1 MNFSLFTQAHSVG
14 AKELFESGQQCHEK
28 GELDRALAFYGKTL
42 KFDESHW
49 GALLGSAVICA
60 QTNNFEESLVFFE
73 RAHAFNPHDLNCL
86 IQWGGALKEMG
97 RLENAL
103 EIFDRA
109 LQLNPAVDEI
119 YIHKGLTLMGL
130 KSWRAALTCFLQ
142 VIPSQPEHAPLH
154 LYKARALSELKEFEG
169 AMVSFDQAIALDDN
183 YIEAHFSK
191 AQACQEAGDWAQA
204 LMSFEQVVQ
213 KAPNFAVA
221 HQYRGFVLFNL
232 GRLHEAIQAYQ
243 VSLNLLPS
251 NKESWFQLGV
261 AQHQLEQFDAAL
273 TSFEKAIQL
282 GTQDEKAFFNAG
294 LLLID
299 LGRYSQAIKRFNQ
312 VIDLGGVAPLAYV
325 NRGMA
330 QQYMGDLAGAQLS
343 FNQAI
348 AIDFQ
353 CALAHFNLGVLQQ
366 KQRDL
371 QSALMS
377 YGQTIKCD
385 PEHLSGWLNM
395 GDVLHDLQHPKAAIE
410 CYERALILK
419 PDDPHILYH
428 MSLSLLLDAQY
439 ERGWEYFESRRE
451 YHGADLAQ
459 KKNAISAPLWLGQ
472 ESLENRRVLIQSEQ
486 GLGDTLQ
493 FVRFVQVL
501 VQARAKIVLQVP
513 AALKTLLKC
522 VPGVELLIAQGERVP
537 EVDFYCP
544 MMSLPHALRRYLEN
558 EVDPFVAQA
567 PYLQAPGVKLKWWS
581 QRMQPNIKRKVGL
594 VWSGG
599 FRPNLPVSWEV
610 NERRTIPLALFQVL
624 ALDAIEFYAL
634 QKGEPAQTELAQ
646 LSQSNR
652 LPLPLINWMDD
663 AHDFSDTAALVE
675 QLDLVISVDTST
687 AHLAAAMGKPV
698 WLLNR
703 YDTCWRWGLNGSQT
717 PWYPTMRIFRQTQ
730 LGDWV
735 GVMQSVRVELEQW
748 LRTH

>member
-1 MNFSLFTQAHSVG
+1 MNFSLSTQSHSVG
-14 AKELFESGQQCHEK
+14 AKELFESAQRCHDK

-42 KFDESHW
+42 KIDENHW
-49 GALLGSAVICA
+49 GALYGSALICA
-60 QTNNFEESLVFFE
+60 QTKHFEESLVFFE
-73 RAHAFNPHDLNCL
+73 RAHALNPNELNVL
-86 IQWGGALKEMG
+86 LQWGGTLKEMG
-97 RLENAL
+97 RLESAL
-103 EIFDRA
+103 EMFDRA
-109 LQLNPAVDEI
+109 LQLNPTVDEI
-119 YIHKGLTLMGL
+119 YIQKGLTLMGL

-142 VIPSQPEHAPLH
+142 VIPSQPQNASLH
-154 LYKARALSELKEFEG
+154 LYKARALSELKEFDG
-169 AMVSFDQAIALDDN
+169 AMVSFDQAISLDDQ
-183 YIEAHFSK
+183 YIEAYFSK
-191 AQACQEAGDWAQA
+191 AQSCLQAQDLSLA
-204 LMSFEQVVQ
+204 LASLDRVVQ

-221 HQYRGFVLFNL
+221 HQYRGYVLFNL
-232 GRLHEAIQAYQ
+232 ARLQEAIEAYQ
-243 VSLNLLPS
+243 HSLSLQPS
-251 NKESWFQLGV
+251 NKETWFQLGV
-261 AQHQLEQFDAAL
+261 AQQRLEQFDAAL
-273 TSFEKAIQL
+273 NSFEKAIQL

-294 LLLID
+294 LLLIN

-312 VIDLGGVAPLAYV
+312 VIDLGGEAPLAYV

-330 QQYMGDLAGAQLS
+330 QQFMGDLAGAQLS

-385 PEHLSGWLNM
+385 PEHLMGWLNM

-419 PDDPHILYH
+419 PDDPRIIYH
-428 MSLSLLLDAQY
+428 MSLSLLLDGQY
-439 ERGWEYFESRRE
+439 ERGWEYFESRRDYE
-451 YHGADLAQ
+451 GASLAHR
-459 KKNAISAPLWLGQ
+459 KNNLTCPLWRGQ
-472 ESLENRRVLIQSEQ
+472 ESIENRIILIQSEQ

-493 FVRFVQVL
+493 FVRFVQAL
-501 VQARAKIVLQVP
+501 LQARARVVLEVP
-513 AALKTLLKC
+513 AALKTLLRC

-544 MMSLPHALRRYLEN
+544 MMSLPYALRRHLEN
-558 EVDPFVAQA
+558 ELDPFIAQA
-567 PYLQAPGVKLKWWS
+567 PYIKAPAAKLKWWS
-581 QRMQPNIKRKVGL
+581 ERMNSGLKRKVGL

-599 FRPNLPVSWEV
+599 FRPNLPSSWEV
-610 NERRTIPLALFQVL
+610 NERRNIPLGLFEVL
-624 ALDAIEFYAL
+624 NLDSIEFYSL
-634 QKGEPAQTELAQ
+634 QKGEPAQSELAQ
-646 LSQSNR
+646 LSQSHQ

-703 YDTCWRWGLNGSQT
+703 YDTCWRWGVSGSQT
-717 PWYPTMRIFRQTQ
+717 VWYPTMRLFRQTQ
-730 LGDWV
+730 LGDWR
-735 GVMQSVRVELEQW
+735 GVMQELRLALEQW